1 MVDRH
6 AIAVIVVAM
15 VVWLAACSGPRG
27 SEAPTPSPPA
37 PPATATAPPSVAS
50 PPGAAPTATP
60 GAAASTLSEV
70 YPGVPRSRTPE
81 GYHLLGNPEAPV
93 TLVMYSDFL

>member
-15 VVWLAACSGPRG
+15 VAWLAACGGPSA

-37 PPATATAPPSVAS
+37 PSATATAPPPVAS
-50 PPGAAPTATP
+50 PPGAAPTPTL
-60 GAAASTLSEV
+60 GAAAGAPNEV
-70 YPGVPRSRTPE
+70 YPGVPRSRTRE

>member
-1 MVDRH
+1 M
-6 AIAVIVVAM
+6 
-15 VVWLAACSGPRG
+15 
-27 SEAPTPSPPA
+27 
-37 PPATATAPPSVAS
+37 AS